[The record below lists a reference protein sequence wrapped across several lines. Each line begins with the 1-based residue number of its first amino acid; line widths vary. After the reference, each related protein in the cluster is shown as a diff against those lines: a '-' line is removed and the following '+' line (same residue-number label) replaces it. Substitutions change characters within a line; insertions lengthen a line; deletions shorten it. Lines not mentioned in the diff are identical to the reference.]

1 MTVFQFSISFL
12 TLKNGEHM
20 FRGVHVQL
28 CIFTV
33 DISFIYRSLKV
44 LEFGL
49 ILYEILAKKG
59 LIAAQTFGYKGLIS
73 V

>member
-1 MTVFQFSISFL
+1 M
-12 TLKNGEHM
+12 
-20 FRGVHVQL
+20 

-33 DISFIYRSLKV
+33 DISFIYRSLKI

-59 LIAAQTFGYKGLIS
+59 LIAAQTFGCKRVNFCIDLGIRLN
-73 V
+73 

>member
-1 MTVFQFSISFL
+1 MDSTCSEEYMHNCATACYMCVS
-12 TLKNGEHM
+12 TL
-20 FRGVHVQL
+20 
-28 CIFTV
+28 